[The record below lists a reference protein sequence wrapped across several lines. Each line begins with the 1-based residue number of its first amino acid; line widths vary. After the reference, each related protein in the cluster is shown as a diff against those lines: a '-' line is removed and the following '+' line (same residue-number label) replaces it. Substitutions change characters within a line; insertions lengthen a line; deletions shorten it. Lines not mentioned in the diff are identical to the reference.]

1 MRRAI
6 RLRNVELG
14 AEKLFLIAGPC
25 VIESQELLDQTAESL
40 KKTCGQLGIPFVFKA
55 SFDKANRSSMKSFR
69 GPGIERGLKALAA
82 VKERFGV
89 PVLTDIHTPDQA
101 AVAAKTVDILQIPAF
116 LCRQTD
122 LVVAAAETG
131 LPVNIKKG
139 QFMAPW
145 DMLNI
150 LHKAESTGNTQLLV
164 TERGTTFGY
173 NNLVVD
179 MRSLALMRKWGWPVV
194 FDATHSVMK
203 PGGLG
208 DASGGESHLAPV
220 LACAAV
226 AAGADGIFLETH
238 PQPQKARSDGPNMI
252 QLCEMHRLLEKL
264 LRIKAAVYE
273 SEE

>member
-1 MRRAI
+1 VRRTI
-6 RLRNVELG
+6 RLQNTELG
-14 AEKLFLIAGPC
+14 AEKLFVIAGPC
-25 VIESQELLDQTAESL
+25 VIESRELLDQTAGSL
-40 KKTCGQLGIPFVFKA
+40 KETCERLGIPFVFKA
-55 SFDKANRSSMKSFR
+55 SFDKANRSSIGSYR
-69 GPGIERGLKALAA
+69 GPGIERGLEELAA

-89 PVLTDIHTPDQA
+89 PVLTDIHSVEQA

-122 LVVAAAETG
+122 LVVAAAQTG

-145 DMLNI
+145 DMLNVMK
-150 LHKAESTGNTQLLV
+150 KAESTGNTKLMV

-179 MRSLALMRKWGWPVV
+179 MRSLPLMRKWGWPVV
-194 FDATHSVMK
+194 FDATHSVQK

-208 DASGGESHLAPV
+208 DASGGESDLAPA
-220 LACAAV
+220 LACAAA
-226 AAGADGIFLETH
+226 AAGADGIFIETH

-252 QLCEMHRLLEKL
+252 QLCEMPRLLEKL
-264 LRIKAAVYE
+264 LGIKEAVKE